1 MRRRQKKV
9 LSLVLCVAMML
20 SVMVVGA
27 GAAFSD
33 QSKIKNTEAVD
44 ACTALNIIGGY
55 PDGSFKPEGNITR
68 AEATKMICVALNGGK
83 EPAVSTNATPTFSD
97 VRGNANAAWAEGYI
111 ESCVAQGIV
120 SGVGA
125 GKFAPNG
132 NVTGVQLA
140 KMLLVALGYKS
151 DLEGFTGNAWA
162 TNVNVIATQ
171 RGLYKNLEKM
181 DTAAALT
188 RDNAAQMIWNAL
200 QATEVEYSYTLD
212 GSNGNLSSKAQVVD
226 KTHRESGT
234 DVDSTLLWDKYD
246 CYVYEGILI
255 GSGEYGEEAG
265 KDKIGLEI
273 QKFEGTSLAKPYEND
288 TFKYAKDV
296 TNLVGQYVK
305 VLANKNDEAY
315 GVYAIASENTV
326 VTTTFDKVKQDGI
339 GKIKIDGTSYKYE
352 SDAVVKNVVK
362 TAPSTAL
369 KISEIGNEI
378 AAGDVITFISRDGDN
393 KFDVAYVNPMVKF
406 GKVTYVGSDKVTAGG
421 VSYDEDDV
429 IPSGLK
435 KGDYVAVYK
444 DLYTGDNKLV
454 KADEVTGKIT
464 ATKDNA
470 KEVKIGDNWYKVGNT
485 DANKPF
491 ANAVTATGD
500 VGQIKKTGD
509 RFTIFSINGIIY
521 YAEKESSGSTDTAY
535 VLAATGT
542 MNSDGDYQV
551 KMLFADGTTKL
562 VAADATYTGLN
573 KKLVTYEIN
582 SDNLY
587 ELKEVTN
594 ADNKA
599 GGDSVVALSN
609 FNKSEKKIVTTA
621 SATSY
626 RVSSTAVVYVQ
637 YKDGTKTKQ
646 KVMTGSE
653 LNALGS
659 NFGTSGTAVIDGG
672 LATIVLLK
680 ADGYLPGAKAT
691 QLYGYITSDVVS
703 EEADG
708 GVKSQSF
715 TVWTSENKSID
726 VKMKGNTKVTKG
738 DIISFDLTSDNYIE
752 GVKSTGE
759 DEGESDKLDI
769 AYGAIKDFKMGDY
782 VTFYNKNSGANID
795 YEMDDDV
802 KYLFLNTDDTEGVA
816 DDTLSKATET
826 TKTGG
831 ETGKKYYYNNAVYV
845 LDSGKIVMIACDVVN
860 QYWIGQGTDANKVAD

>member
-1 MRRRQKKV
+1 
-9 LSLVLCVAMML
+9 MML

-200 QATEVEYSYTLD
+200 QATEVEYKYTLD

-255 GSGEYGEEAG
+255 GSGEYGEKAG

-273 QKFEGTSLAKPYEND
+273 QKFEGTSLTEPYSKD
-288 TFKYAKDV
+288 TFKYAKDI

-326 VTTTFDKVKQDGI
+326 VTTTFDKVKQDGT

-352 SDAVVKNVVK
+352 SNAVVKNVVK
-362 TAPSTAL
+362 PAPSTEL

-378 AAGDVITFISRDGDN
+378 AAGDVITFVSHDGDN

-485 DANKPF
+485 TPNNPF
-491 ANAVTATGD
+491 ADAVIATGD
-500 VGQIKKTGD
+500 VNQIKKTGD

-521 YAEKESSGSTDTAY
+521 YADKESSGSTDTAY

-562 VAADATYTGLN
+562 VATDHAYNGASGEGDNL
-573 KKLVTYEIN
+573 KEKLVTYEVN

-587 ELKEVTN
+587 ELKEVKN
-594 ADNKA
+594 EADYKA
-599 GGDSVVALSN
+599 GGDSVVTLTK
-609 FNKSEKKIVTTA
+609 FNKSEKKVVA
-621 SATSY
+621 SSPATNY

-659 NFGTSGTAVIDGG
+659 DFGTSGTAVIDGG

-680 ADGYLPGAKAT
+680 AEGYLPGAKAT

-715 TVWTSENKSID
+715 TVWTSENKSIN
-726 VKMKGNTKVTKG
+726 VKMKGNTKVAKG

-759 DEGESDKLDI
+759 DAGESDKLDI

-782 VTFYNKNSGANID
+782 VTFYNKNSGANANID

-816 DDTLSKATET
+816 DDTLSKATEASDSSASA
-826 TKTGG
+826 
-831 ETGKKYYYNNAVYV
+831 KKYYNNAVYV
-845 LDSGKIVMIACDVVN
+845 LEGTGANAKIVMIACDVVN
-860 QYWIGQGTDANKVAD
+860 QYWKGQTTSVAE

>member
-1 MRRRQKKV
+1 
-9 LSLVLCVAMML
+9 
-20 SVMVVGA
+20 MVVGA

-226 KTHRESGT
+226 KTHREAGT

-255 GSGEYGEEAG
+255 GSGEYGEKAG

-273 QKFEGTSLAKPYEND
+273 QKFEGTSLAEPYKND

-326 VTTTFDKVKQDGI
+326 VTTTFDKVKQDGT

-362 TAPSTAL
+362 DASSTAL

-393 KFDVAYVNPMVKF
+393 KFDIAYVNPMVKF

-444 DLYTGDNKLV
+444 DLYTGNNKLV

-485 DANKPF
+485 DTNKPF
-491 ANAVTATGD
+491 AKAVTATGD
-500 VGQIKKTGD
+500 VAQIKKTGD

-535 VLAATGT
+535 VLAAAGT

-562 VAADATYTGLN
+562 VATDHAYNDADEGGNL
-573 KKLVTYEIN
+573 KEKLVTYEVN

-599 GGDSVVALSN
+599 GGDSVVTLSK
-609 FNKSEKKIVTTA
+609 FNKSEKKVVT
-621 SATSY
+621 SSPATNY

-659 NFGTSGTAVIDGG
+659 DFGITGTAVIDGG

-759 DEGESDKLDI
+759 DDGESDKLDI
-769 AYGAIKDFKMGDY
+769 VYGAIKDFKMGDY
-782 VTFYNKNSGANID
+782 VTFYNKTGTANID

-816 DDTLSKATET
+816 DDTLSKATEASDSSASA
-826 TKTGG
+826 
-831 ETGKKYYYNNAVYV
+831 KKYYNNAVYV
-845 LDSGKIVMIACDVVN
+845 LEGTGANAKIVMIACDVVN
-860 QYWIGQGTDANKVAD
+860 QYWKGQTTSVAE

>member
-1 MRRRQKKV
+1 
-9 LSLVLCVAMML
+9 MML

-83 EPAVSTNATPTFSD
+83 EPATSTNATPTFSD
-97 VRGNANAAWAEGYI
+97 VRTNANAAWAEGYI

-369 KISEIGNEI
+369 KISEIENEI
-378 AAGDVITFISRDGDN
+378 AAGDVITFVSHDGDN

-521 YAEKESSGSTDTAY
+521 YADKESSGSTDTAY
-535 VLAATGT
+535 VLAAAGT

-562 VAADATYTGLN
+562 VATDHAYNDADKGGNL
-573 KKLVTYEIN
+573 KEKLVTYEVN

-599 GGDSVVALSN
+599 GGDSVVTLSK
-609 FNKSEKKIVTTA
+609 FNKSEKKVVT
-621 SATSY
+621 SSPATNY

-659 NFGTSGTAVIDGG
+659 DFGITGTAVIDGG

-759 DEGESDKLDI
+759 DDGESDKLDI
-769 AYGAIKDFKMGDY
+769 VYGAIKDFKMGDY
-782 VTFYNKNSGANID
+782 VTFYNKTGTANID

-816 DDTLSKATET
+816 DDTLSKATEASDSSASA
-826 TKTGG
+826 
-831 ETGKKYYYNNAVYV
+831 KKYYNNAVYV
-845 LDSGKIVMIACDVVN
+845 IEGTGANAKIVMIACDVVN
-860 QYWIGQGTDANKVAD
+860 QYWKGQTTSVAE

>member
-1 MRRRQKKV
+1 
-9 LSLVLCVAMML
+9 MML

-97 VRGNANAAWAEGYI
+97 VRNNANAAWAEGYI

-255 GSGEYGEEAG
+255 GSGEYGEKAG

-273 QKFEGTSLAKPYEND
+273 QKFEGTSLTEPYSKD
-288 TFKYAKDV
+288 TFKYAKDI

-326 VTTTFDKVKQDGI
+326 VTTTFDKVKQDGT

-352 SDAVVKNVVK
+352 SNAVVKNVVK
-362 TAPSTAL
+362 PAPSTEL

-378 AAGDVITFISRDGDN
+378 AAGDVITFVSHDGDN

-485 DANKPF
+485 TPNNPF
-491 ANAVTATGD
+491 ADAVIATGD
-500 VGQIKKTGD
+500 VNQIKKTGD

-521 YAEKESSGSTDTAY
+521 YADKESSGSTDTAY

-562 VAADATYTGLN
+562 VATDHAYNGASGEGDNL
-573 KKLVTYEIN
+573 KEKLVTYEVN

-587 ELKEVTN
+587 ELKEVKN
-594 ADNKA
+594 EADYKA
-599 GGDSVVALSN
+599 GGDSVVTLTK
-609 FNKSEKKIVTTA
+609 FNKSEKKVVT
-621 SATSY
+621 SSPATNY

-659 NFGTSGTAVIDGG
+659 DFGTSGTAVIDGG
-672 LATIVLLK
+672 LATIVLLQ
-680 ADGYLPGAKAT
+680 ANDYLPGAKAT

-759 DEGESDKLDI
+759 DAGESDKLDI

-782 VTFYNKNSGANID
+782 VTFYNKNSGANANID

-816 DDTLSKATET
+816 DDTLSKATEASDSSASA
-826 TKTGG
+826 
-831 ETGKKYYYNNAVYV
+831 KKYYNNAVYV
-845 LDSGKIVMIACDVVN
+845 LEGTGANAKIVMIACDVVN
-860 QYWIGQGTDANKVAD
+860 QYWKGQTTSVAE

>member
-1 MRRRQKKV
+1 
-9 LSLVLCVAMML
+9 MML

-339 GKIKIDGTSYKYE
+339 GKIKIDGTSYKYD

-369 KISEIGNEI
+369 KISEIENEI
-378 AAGDVITFISRDGDN
+378 AAGDVITFVSHDGDN

-470 KEVKIGDNWYKVGNT
+470 KEVKIGDNWYKVGNIT
-485 DANKPF
+485 PNKPF
-491 ANAVTATGD
+491 AKAVTATGD

-535 VLAATGT
+535 VLAAAGT

-562 VAADATYTGLN
+562 VATDHAYNDADEGGNL
-573 KKLVTYEIN
+573 KEKLVTYEVN

-599 GGDSVVALSN
+599 GGDSVVTLTK
-609 FNKSEKKIVTTA
+609 FNKSEKKVVT
-621 SATSY
+621 SAPATNY

-659 NFGTSGTAVIDGG
+659 DFGTSGTAVIDGG
-672 LATIVLLK
+672 LATIVLLQ

-752 GVKSTGE
+752 GVKSSNSAET
-759 DEGESDKLDI
+759 SNKLDI
-769 AYGAIKDFKMGDY
+769 VPGAIKDFKMGDY

-816 DDTLSKATET
+816 DDTLSKATEASDSSASA
-826 TKTGG
+826 
-831 ETGKKYYYNNAVYV
+831 KKYYNNAVYV
-845 LDSGKIVMIACDVVN
+845 IEGTGANAKIVMIACDVVN
-860 QYWIGQGTDANKVAD
+860 QYWKGQTTSVAE

>member
-1 MRRRQKKV
+1 
-9 LSLVLCVAMML
+9 MML

-83 EPAVSTNATPTFSD
+83 DPATSTNATPTFSD
-97 VRGNANAAWAEGYI
+97 VRTNANAAWAEGYI

-326 VTTTFDKVKQDGI
+326 VTTTFDKVKQDGT

-362 TAPSTAL
+362 TIPSTEL

-378 AAGDVITFISRDGDN
+378 AAGDVITFVSNDGDS

-562 VAADATYTGLN
+562 VAADATYTGLGE
-573 KKLVTYEIN
+573 KLVTYEIN

-599 GGDSVVALSN
+599 GGDSVVTLGK
-609 FNKSEKKIVTTA
+609 FDKSEKKVVVSA
-621 SATSY
+621 SEKY

-659 NFGTSGTAVIDGG
+659 DFGTSGTAVIDGG
-672 LATIVLLK
+672 LATIVLLQ

-759 DEGESDKLDI
+759 DDGESDKLDI
-769 AYGAIKDFKMGDY
+769 VYGAIKDFKMGDY
-782 VTFYNKNSGANID
+782 VTFYNKTGTANID

-816 DDTLSKATET
+816 DDTLSKATEASDSSASA
-826 TKTGG
+826 
-831 ETGKKYYYNNAVYV
+831 KKYYNNAVYV
-845 LDSGKIVMIACDVVN
+845 IEGTGANAKIVMIACDVVN
-860 QYWIGQGTDANKVAD
+860 QYWKGQTTSVAE

>member
-1 MRRRQKKV
+1 
-9 LSLVLCVAMML
+9 MML

-97 VRGNANAAWAEGYI
+97 VRNNANAAWAEGYI

-255 GSGEYGEEAG
+255 GSGEYGEKAG

-273 QKFEGTSLAKPYEND
+273 QKFEGTSLAEPYSKD
-288 TFKYAKDV
+288 TFKYAKDI

-326 VTTTFDKVKQDGI
+326 VTTTFDKVKQDGT

-362 TAPSTAL
+362 AAPSTAL
-369 KISEIGNEI
+369 NISEIGNEI
-378 AAGDVITFISRDGDN
+378 AAGDVITFVSHDGDN

-485 DANKPF
+485 DTNKPF

-500 VGQIKKTGD
+500 VGDIRSTGD

-521 YAEKESSGSTDTAY
+521 YADKESSGSTDTAY

-562 VAADATYTGLN
+562 VATDHAYNGASGEGDNL
-573 KKLVTYEIN
+573 KEKLVTYEVN

-587 ELKEVTN
+587 ELKEVKN
-594 ADNKA
+594 EDDHKA
-599 GGDSVVALSN
+599 GGDSVVTLTK
-609 FNKSEKKIVTTA
+609 FNKSEKKVVTSGA

-659 NFGTSGTAVIDGG
+659 DFGTSGTAVIDGG
-672 LATIVLLK
+672 LATIVLLQ
-680 ADGYLPGAKAT
+680 ANDYLPGAKAT

-752 GVKSTGE
+752 GVKSSNSEETSNHLE
-759 DEGESDKLDI
+759 I
-769 AYGAIKDFKMGDY
+769 VPGAIKDFKMGDY
-782 VTFYNKNSGANID
+782 VTFYNKKDDTVTNID

-816 DDTLSKATET
+816 DDTLSKATEASDSSASA
-826 TKTGG
+826 
-831 ETGKKYYYNNAVYV
+831 KKYYNNAVYV
-845 LDSGKIVMIACDVVN
+845 IEGTGANAKIVMIACDVVN
-860 QYWIGQGTDANKVAD
+860 QYWKGQTTSVAE